1 MKKIFPNHKKVLD
14 KPSDLWYNEYNK
26 GQEPNNK
33 EEHPMKKCYK
43 VVCERGH
50 VGTGYS
56 ATITFYFLANNL
68 LEAMDRGRSMGG
80 VKHSRLPLSCT
91 EIPYEEYKKG
101 RETNAYLRAG
111 AKKHAFG

>member
-1 MKKIFPNHKKVLD
+1 
-14 KPSDLWYNEYNK
+14 
-26 GQEPNNK
+26 
-33 EEHPMKKCYK
+33 MKKCYK

-111 AKKHAFG
+111 AKKYAFG